1 MKNKTNFIVTTDKE
15 TADKLISE
23 GFRLIADN
31 NGKFTFENKSSENF
45 ALSKENSKKVA
56 YTNILTF

>member
-1 MKNKTNFIVTTDKE
+1 MKNKTNFIVTTDKT

-23 GFRLIADN
+23 GFRLIADT
-31 NGKFTFENKSSENF
+31 NGKFTFENKLLENF
-45 ALSKENSKKVA
+45 SANEEILNKIA

>member
-23 GFRLIADN
+23 GFKLVTEI
-31 NGKFTFENKSSENF
+31 NGKFTFKNKTNTMVF
-45 ALSKENSKKVA
+45 DKIDTKKIA
-56 YTNILTF
+56 YTNILSL

>member
-1 MKNKTNFIVTTDKE
+1 MKNKTNFIVTTDKT

-31 NGKFTFENKSSENF
+31 NGKFTFENKQLENF
-45 ALSKENSKKVA
+45 SSIEDISSKIA

>member
-1 MKNKTNFIVTTDKE
+1 MKNKTNFIVTTDKT

-31 NGKFTFENKSSENF
+31 NGKFTFENKQLENF
-45 ALSKENSKKVA
+45 SAIEDISSKIA

>member
-1 MKNKTNFIVTTDKE
+1 MKNKTNFIVTTDKI

-23 GFRLIADN
+23 GFSLIADT
-31 NGKFTFENKSSENF
+31 NGKFTFENKQFENF
-45 ALSKENSKKVA
+45 SASEDISSKIA

>member
-31 NGKFTFENKSSENF
+31 NGKFTFENKPSEHF
-45 ALSKENSKKVA
+45 ALSKDNSAKIV